1 MGRVE
6 EQPVENSSECESGGR
21 DGCCEQVDAK
31 AEGEGRATDGDG
43 ESEGQAGGQG
53 GTARLLSYDSPQSTP
68 RSQEQTPNNN

>member
-1 MGRVE
+1 MWRVE
-6 EQPVENSSECESGGR
+6 EQRAEHGGERESGGR
-21 DGCCEQVDAK
+21 DGCCEQVDAM